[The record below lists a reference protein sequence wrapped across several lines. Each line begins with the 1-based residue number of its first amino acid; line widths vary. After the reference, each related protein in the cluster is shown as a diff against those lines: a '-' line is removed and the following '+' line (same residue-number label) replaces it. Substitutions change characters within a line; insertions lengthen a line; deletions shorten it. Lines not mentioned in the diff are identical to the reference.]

1 MNKPAMAAKFPAN
14 RSWQDIEKA
23 ERQRNDA
30 LSLLKSLSVSE
41 PLLSQ
46 LVHESMTGFIFIL
59 DDKGTVEFISDSCT
73 KTLGYLPSQIR
84 HINDFVDENEIYR
97 FLNILQSSTS
107 LKRNV
112 GIPYHKPFQGNLNN
126 QFYLKSVCAHAFSIS
141 PNVAIF
147 HFQQGQR

>member
-30 LSLLKSLSVSE
+30 LSLLKSLCVSE

-59 DDKGTVEFISDSCT
+59 DDKGTVEFISESCT

-84 HINDFVDENEIYR
+84 HINDFVDENEIFR
-97 FLNILQSSTS
+97 FQNILQSSTP
-107 LKRNV
+107 LPQNV
-112 GIPYHKPFQGNLNN
+112 GIPYHKGNLNN
-126 QFYLKSVCAHAFSIS
+126 QFHLKSVCAHAFSIS

-147 HFQQGQR
+147 HFQQGQK

>member
-1 MNKPAMAAKFPAN
+1 MAAKFPAN

-30 LSLLKSLSVSE
+30 LSLLKSLCVSE

-59 DDKGTVEFISDSCT
+59 DDKGTVEFISESCT

-97 FLNILQSSTS
+97 FQNILQSSTS
-107 LKRNV
+107 LPQNV
-112 GIPYHKPFQGNLNN
+112 GIPYHKGNLNN

-147 HFQQGQR
+147 HFQQGQK